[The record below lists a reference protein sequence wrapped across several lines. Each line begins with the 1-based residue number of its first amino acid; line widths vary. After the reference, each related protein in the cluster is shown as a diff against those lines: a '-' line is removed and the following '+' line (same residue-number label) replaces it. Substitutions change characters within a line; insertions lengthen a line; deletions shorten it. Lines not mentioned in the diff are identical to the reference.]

1 MQSIP
6 NLRHVLFPVDFSG
19 QTNMAAPYVS
29 ALARRFDAK
38 LTLLC
43 VVPPIWAGR
52 GPQPD
57 YADDL
62 EISTKARLEGA
73 FVAETHGLQV
83 ERVVRSGEAAEQII
97 SFARENAVDL
107 IMMPTHGHGALLGAL
122 TGSIAAKVL
131 HDAPCPV
138 WTAAHAAESNPR
150 KIPEKIICCVEGIRE
165 SVGQIRWAVQFAEL
179 VGAALELLHVTP
191 PISDFAAIRA
201 EGELQEQQRRAAE
214 ARIEALRAEAVPR
227 AAADI
232 RLTVLVGSI
241 ADTIAERASEE
252 DADLLVIGHGRTGQ
266 TLGRL
271 RTEAYSIIGQAAC
284 PVLCV

>member
-1 MQSIP
+1 
-6 NLRHVLFPVDFSG
+6 
-19 QTNMAAPYVS
+19 MAAPYVS
-29 ALARRFDAK
+29 ALAHRFDAK

-52 GPQPD
+52 GPRPD
-57 YADDL
+57 YANDL

-107 IMMPTHGHGALLGAL
+107 IMMPTHGHGAVLGAL

-131 HDAPCPV
+131 HAAPCPV
-138 WTAAHAAESNPR
+138 WTAAHAAEANPR

-201 EGELQEQQRRAAE
+201 EGELQEQQRKAAE
-214 ARIEALRAEAVPR
+214 ARIEALRAEAVPSV
-227 AAADI
+227 AADI
-232 RLTVLVGSI
+232 PLTVLVGSI

-252 DADLLVIGHGRTGQ
+252 DADLLVIGHGRTDQ

-271 RTEAYSIIGQAAC
+271 RTETYSIIGQAAC